1 MNEFK
6 HIPVMLREAIDFL
19 KIKSDGIYVD
29 ATLGGAGH
37 SKEILKRI
45 PEGHLYCFEQDS
57 FAIEVSEKKL
67 RQIGENFTI
76 INANFKDMK
85 AKFSELGVH
94 EIDGILYDLGVSSFQ
109 LDIAERGF
117 SYHLDAPLDMRM
129 DLTNPKSATD
139 VVNSYSYDDLKR
151 IFYEYGEEKNAPLI
165 ARRIVSERQVKPIT
179 TTIELVEIIKKALP
193 SKILRR
199 VKHPARQVFQAI
211 RIEVNNELTAFED
224 SVKQSCSLI
233 KSGGRCVVITFHS
246 LEDRICKREFQNLT
260 EVKTPKGLPVR
271 NEIEASF
278 KIVTRKPVLP
288 QVSEFRENPRSQSA
302 KMRVIEKK

>member
-85 AKFSELGVH
+85 AKLSELGVH
-94 EIDGILYDLGVSSFQ
+94 EIDGIRYDLGVSSFQ
-109 LDIAERGF
+109 LDIANRGF

-129 DLTNPKSATD
+129 DLTNPKSAMD
-139 VVNSYSYDDLKR
+139 VVNGYSYDDLKR

-165 ARRIVSERQVKPIT
+165 AKRIVCERQVKPIT
-179 TTIELVEIIKKALP
+179 TTLELVEVVKKALP

-271 NEIEASF
+271 NEIEANF

-288 QVSEFRENPRSQSA
+288 QASEFKENPRSQSA